1 MRPPCTQ
8 KITKSGGGD
17 RSSLAAKT
25 TTLMTNPHLMRMKKM
40 PRPKSEMTS
49 VAVTVSARLIPAHF
63 AEWKRL
69 GGVNW
74 LRQQLR
80 ESIQKQKEQK

>member
-1 MRPPCTQ
+1 M
-8 KITKSGGGD
+8 KSGGGV

-25 TTLMTNPHLMRMKKM
+25 TTLMTNHQLMRIKM

-74 LRQQLR
+74 LRQHLR
-80 ESIQKQKEQK
+80 ESIQKRKEQENERI

>member
-1 MRPPCTQ
+1 M
-8 KITKSGGGD
+8 KNGGGD

-25 TTLMTNPHLMRMKKM
+25 TTLMTNPQLMRIKM
-40 PRPKSEMTS
+40 PRPKSEITS

-74 LRQQLR
+74 LRQHLR
-80 ESIQKQKEQK
+80 ESIQKRKEQENERI

>member
-1 MRPPCTQ
+1 
-8 KITKSGGGD
+8 
-17 RSSLAAKT
+17 
-25 TTLMTNPHLMRMKKM
+25 MTNPQLMRMKM
-40 PRPKSEMTS
+40 PRPKSEMTG

-74 LRQQLR
+74 LRQHLR
-80 ESIQKQKEQK
+80 ESIQKQKEQSK

>member
-1 MRPPCTQ
+1 M
-8 KITKSGGGD
+8 KSGGGD
-17 RSSLAAKT
+17 RSSPTAQI
-25 TTLMTNPHLMRMKKM
+25 TTLMTNPQLMRMKKM

-49 VAVTVSARLIPAHF
+49 VAITVSARLIPAHY

-69 GGVNW
+69 GGINW

-80 ESIQKQKEQK
+80 ESIQKQKEQSK

>member
-1 MRPPCTQ
+1 
-8 KITKSGGGD
+8 
-17 RSSLAAKT
+17 
-25 TTLMTNPHLMRMKKM
+25 M

-49 VAVTVSARLIPAHF
+49 VAITVSARLIPAHY

-69 GGVNW
+69 GGINW

-80 ESIQKQKEQK
+80 DAIELVMQSAERKRKPE

>member
-1 MRPPCTQ
+1 M
-8 KITKSGGGD
+8 KNGGGV

-25 TTLMTNPHLMRMKKM
+25 TTLMTNPQLMRMKKM
-40 PRPKSEMTS
+40 PRPKSEITS

>member
-1 MRPPCTQ
+1 MTPPQLMKMRSLKMTIIDFCRDRLHQRPCNGPRGLE
-8 KITKSGGGD
+8 I
-17 RSSLAAKT
+17 
-25 TTLMTNPHLMRMKKM
+25 KM
-40 PRPKSEMTS
+40 PRPKSDLTS

>member
-1 MRPPCTQ
+1 
-8 KITKSGGGD
+8 
-17 RSSLAAKT
+17 
-25 TTLMTNPHLMRMKKM
+25 MTNPQLMRMMKM

-49 VAVTVSARLIPAHF
+49 VAVTVSARLIPAHY

-69 GGVNW
+69 GGVQW

-80 ESIQKQKEQK
+80 ESIQKQKEQSK

>member
-1 MRPPCTQ
+1 M
-8 KITKSGGGD
+8 KSGGGD
-17 RSSLAAKT
+17 RSSPAAQI
-25 TTLMTNPHLMRMKKM
+25 TTLMTNTQLMRMKKM

-49 VAVTVSARLIPAHF
+49 VAITVSARLIPAHY

-69 GGVNW
+69 GGINW

-80 ESIQKQKEQK
+80 ESIQKQKEQSK